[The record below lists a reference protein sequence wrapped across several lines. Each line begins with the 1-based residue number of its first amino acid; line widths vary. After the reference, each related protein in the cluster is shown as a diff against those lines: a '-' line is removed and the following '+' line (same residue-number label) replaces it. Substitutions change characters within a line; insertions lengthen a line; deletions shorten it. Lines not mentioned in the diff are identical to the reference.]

1 MIRQRQHFF
10 TIGFNVFTI
19 ALWGAFLLTFL
30 RKNSFE
36 VPWSLV
42 DLYLIILTLYSTDK
56 EIRRW
61 RHFHRSVN
69 HRGEAITFGWAATY
83 VLMLGAQVLGGESF
97 AYTVPP
103 HMGLATGG
111 VVVIYIIT
119 QYLKAEYHRKR

>member
-1 MIRQRQHFF
+1 MIEQRHRIF
-10 TIGFNVFTI
+10 TIGFNIATI
-19 ALWGAFLLTFL
+19 LLWGSFLLAFLW
-30 RKNSFE
+30 KNSFV

-42 DLYLIILTLYSTDK
+42 DLYLIVLVLYSTDK

-61 RHFHRSVN
+61 RHDHHSVN

-83 VLMLGAQVLGGESF
+83 VLMLGVQVLGGEFS
-97 AYTVPP
+97 YTVPP

-111 VVVIYIIT
+111 VVLIYIIT